1 MRPRRA
7 ILLPAAAGASLLLIS
22 ACGSSTDTGTSSSA
36 VAASTTTT
44 SSATSQAQ
52 GAVITVGT
60 SSLGPMI
67 VDSRGLTLYLF
78 EADTGTS
85 STCSG
90 ACAQTWPP
98 LLTKGAPQAGNGASA
113 AQLGTTARADGT
125 TQVTYGGHPVY
136 YYAGDTKPGDTSGEG
151 INSFGAGWDML
162 TPAGQKIE
170 KPGS

>member
-7 ILLPAAAGASLLLIS
+7 ILLPAAAVGTLLLIS
-22 ACGSSTDTGTSSSA
+22 ACGSTDTGTSSSA
-36 VAASTTTT
+36 AAAS
-44 SSATSQAQ
+44 SPASAGSTSQSQ

-78 EADTGTS
+78 EADTGST
-85 STCSG
+85 STCSS

-98 LLTKGAPQAGNGASA
+98 LVTKGAPRAGNGAFASV
-113 AQLGTTARADGT
+113 LGTTARTDAT
-125 TQVTYGGHPVY
+125 MQVTYAGHPVY
-136 YYAGDTKPGDTSGEG
+136 FYAADTKPGDTTGEG
-151 INSFGAGWDML
+151 VNSFGAGWDML
-162 TPAGQKIE
+162 TPSGQKIE

>member
-7 ILLPAAAGASLLLIS
+7 ILLPAAAVATLLLIS
-22 ACGSSTDTGTSSSA
+22 ACGSADTGTSSSA
-36 VAASTTTT
+36 AAASTPT
-44 SSATSQAQ
+44 SAASTSQTQ
-52 GAVITVGT
+52 GAVIDVGT

-78 EADTGTS
+78 EADTGNA

-98 LLTKGAPQAGNGASA
+98 LLTKGAPQAGNGAA
-113 AQLGTTARADGT
+113 AGQLGTTARPDGT
-125 TQVTYGGHPVY
+125 KQVTYAGHPVY

-162 TPAGQKIE
+162 TPSGQKIE